1 MAVKDLF
8 HDLSV
13 EVALAGQN
21 IGSDTTTNGNDITH
35 ADFMSVTFVG
45 VVGPYTDGDF
55 ELGLEE
61 DTDDGTGSPSGT
73 WTDVAAEDLLGTA
86 PTISSA
92 GWFKL
97 GYRGVEPHVRLT
109 VTSTSVT
116 TGAYVSANALLSHA
130 RRAPFTATT

>member
-21 IGSDTTTNGNDITH
+21 VTSNTTTNGADITWG
-35 ADFMSVTFVG
+35 DFQGLTFIG
-45 VVGPYTDGDF
+45 QVGPYTDGDY
-55 ELGLEE
+55 EIGLEE
-61 DTDDGTGSPSGT
+61 DSDDGAGSPSGT
-73 WTDVAAEDLLGTA
+73 WTDVPSDDLLGAA

-92 GWFKL
+92 GWFKI

-116 TGAYVSANALLSHA
+116 TGAYVSALAVKSHA
-130 RRAPFTATT
+130 REAPFTATT

>member
-13 EVALAGQN
+13 EVALDGQN
-21 IGSDTTTNGNDITH
+21 IASATTVNGNDITH
-35 ADFMSVTFVG
+35 ADFQSVTFVG
-45 VVGPYTDGDF
+45 VLGPYTDGDYAI
-55 ELGLEE
+55 GLEE
-61 DTDDGTGSPSGT
+61 DTDDGSGNPSGS
-73 WTDVAAEDLLGTA
+73 WTDVASDDLLGTA
-86 PTISSA
+86 PTISTA

-116 TGAYVSANALLSHA
+116 TGAYISANALLSHA